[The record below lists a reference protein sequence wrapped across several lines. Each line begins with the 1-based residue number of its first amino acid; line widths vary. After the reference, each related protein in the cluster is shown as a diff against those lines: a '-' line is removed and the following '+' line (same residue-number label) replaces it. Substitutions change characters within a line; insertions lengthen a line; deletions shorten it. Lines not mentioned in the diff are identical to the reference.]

1 VGCGLCEQ
9 VCPEKVITLRRE
21 LYLEKEALDYTVVAE
36 DEMINCLQ
44 CKKPY
49 INKKALESVESKLF
63 KDESLEQTFAG
74 DRKNILRMCP
84 DCRTVMAMQE
94 VDKGWRP

>member
-1 VGCGLCEQ
+1 
-9 VCPEKVITLRRE
+9 
-21 LYLEKEALDYTVVAE
+21 
-36 DEMINCLQ
+36 
-44 CKKPY
+44 
-49 INKKALESVESKLF
+49 LESVESKLF